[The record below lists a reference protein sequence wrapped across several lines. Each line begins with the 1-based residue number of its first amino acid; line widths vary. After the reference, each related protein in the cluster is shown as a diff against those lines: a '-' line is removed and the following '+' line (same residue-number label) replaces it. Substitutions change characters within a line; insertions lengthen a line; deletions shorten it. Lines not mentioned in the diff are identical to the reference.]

1 MSLLHGHIFSQ
12 SNNQWSGAIKN
23 IRSFIVLC
31 ATRLDLSSGQ
41 GFVHHSYIYI
51 YTYTYRSSTRLRGRL
66 VDGQICAS
74 QSSGDS
80 LAQVLVKL
88 QIPSWP
94 QGLSIFDLPG
104 GKRQVEERGS

>member
-1 MSLLHGHIFSQ
+1 MCYSFGF
-12 SNNQWSGAIKN
+12 IK
-23 IRSFIVLC
+23 R
-31 ATRLDLSSGQ
+31 T
-41 GFVHHSYIYI
+41 GFRPPFLYIYI